1 MPIDMAAAREN
12 AKLKREEARQRAE
25 AAKREA
31 ANRKA
36 VKSNPVPQYV
46 HMPEPTGDAHA
57 DSLAD
62 LDAVQAGFRARAA
75 DESRRFA
82 LATDSE
88 FWSALCFQTREQR
101 DAFLAAIGALD
112 LVIDARYIDGCELA
126 KRMGV
131 TLPDASVP
139 YRAEPKLDPE
149 WVKLSGA

>member
-1 MPIDMAAAREN
+1 MPIDVAAAREN
-12 AKLKREEARQRAE
+12 AKLKKEEARQRAE

-31 ANRKA
+31 INRKA
-36 VKSNPVPQYV
+36 VKANPVPQYV
-46 HMPEPTGDAHA
+46 QMPEPTGDAQA

-62 LDAVQAGFRARAA
+62 LDAVQAGFRVRAA